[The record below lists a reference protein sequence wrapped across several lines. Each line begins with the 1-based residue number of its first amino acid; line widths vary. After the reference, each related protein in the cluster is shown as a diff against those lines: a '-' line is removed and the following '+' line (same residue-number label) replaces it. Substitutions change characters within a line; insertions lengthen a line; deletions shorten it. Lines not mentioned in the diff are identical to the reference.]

1 MNLYVVLASTIG
13 NGDATT
19 LGARLSSWHDAMVA
33 HERVLRTRRTTT
45 TCDDECPHAE
55 APALWNEALETFGD
69 RAHELAFLRER
80 AARAVPERP
89 YASTRWKREAAS
101 RQS

>member
-13 NGDATT
+13 DGEATA

-45 TCDDECPHAE
+45 SCDDECPHAE
-55 APALWNEALETFGD
+55 APALWSEAVETFGD
-69 RAHELAFLRER
+69 RAQELTFLRER
-80 AARAVPERP
+80 ATRAGRGAPHATGRQM
-89 YASTRWKREAAS
+89 EAAVYH
-101 RQS
+101 R

>member
-33 HERVLRTRRTTT
+33 HERILRHRRSTTA
-45 TCDDECPHAE
+45 CDDDCPHAE
-55 APALWNEALETFGD
+55 APMLWNEALDTFGD
-69 RAHELAFLRER
+69 RAHELTFLRQR
-80 AARAVPERP
+80 AARAVPDLAPAERRLG
-89 YASTRWKREAAS
+89 A
-101 RQS
+101 